1 MGLVDKQ
8 DKEMAF
14 VYDIDAGQYDYI
26 PVEKT
31 PNNNKEKIQYVIRNR
46 GLKNFEMP
54 IKYEADNMV
63 YFDVET
69 APWSVNFHN
78 KREDEEDGE
87 IYLKMDTLQLTC
99 FSFFIGKNI
108 KYNEFDLRTLVE
120 REFENEE
127 KYILQR
133 PQGIAIYSSNAS
145 KNLEA
150 MLKILGYLQRCKGGK
165 KLQLCGHNALKFD
178 SYLFLHVD
186 PKYKPRTDTHK
197 EQKEKILEWK
207 MDGRNYKVI
216 VCDTLSMAKAF
227 GCGTVEKMGKVV
239 GMNKLSYSAHENREN
254 YTEYCLR
261 DSEIVYL
268 FMLNEINHHGI
279 FDLNPAR
286 YSRNYFY
293 NRFFSEHKNIEVI
306 GTSANVNKFEVRAAR
321 TEAYFKEI
329 KDSYYVDANSLY
341 PTAQTRLDMV
351 VPTEYPS
358 MIKDEHT
365 GKMVAKLNDKG
376 EPIRRLHYG
385 MCVQN
390 PRVHDMMR
398 LKLEE
403 IFEQIREMR
412 GFTPQKL
419 KEIYD
424 YHFSN
429 KFYMLE
435 VKLLGIRE
443 DFGTEAQKKRLEFYF
458 PFVLKKM
465 GKTIFRLEPDHTY
478 QIGFYEIL
486 FLSFFDYEIKDIWA
500 IDKGKGIFTP
510 YVEELYAQRRK
521 KKEAKQPDKFEK
533 LVLNSGGY
541 GIFIIKN
548 RESKKIE
555 DSKVHE
561 FFNLN
566 PQGQEWKL
574 NINKFHQKKIDLET
588 LNITTPRYFR
598 ASGKI
603 FEPKFIGDNVYSI
616 EESEMKWIESSIP
629 ILGLNILSN
638 SRFFMYCFYLNSVF
652 DGSYQIYY
660 TDTDSLFCNKRLYEF
675 IQNSGYDGKELGQ
688 FKLEYFVDRA
698 FFLAP
703 KAYVTLHHENG
714 EYIVTMTLK
723 GTGEAF
729 VRNIII
735 NRPFQKT
742 LSYKKVAF
750 NPTTIQKRVLD
761 SSGKVYLN
769 KFSDGDEEKWKKQY
783 QEYMEKA
790 IEFYK
795 FAIEENKKNGFDT
808 EAYESTVEDLSKEM
822 VEVLEKTA

>member
-8 DKEMAF
+8 EKEMAF

-26 PVEKT
+26 PVEKA

-78 KREDEEDGE
+78 KREDEDDGE

-133 PQGIAIYSSNAS
+133 PQGIAIYSANAK
-145 KNLEA
+145 KNLEV

-216 VCDTLSMAKAF
+216 MCDTLSMAKAF
-227 GCGTVEKMGKVV
+227 GCASVEKMGKVV
-239 GMNKLSYSAHENREN
+239 GMDKLSYSSHENREN

-293 NRFFSEHKNIEVI
+293 NRFFSEHKNIEVL

-341 PTAQTRLDMV
+341 PTAQTCLDMV

-358 MIKDEHT
+358 MVKDEQT
-365 GKMVAKLNDKG
+365 GKMVPKLNQKG

-403 IFEQIREMR
+403 IFEQLREMR

-419 KEIYD
+419 RELYD

-429 KFYMLE
+429 KFYMME

-458 PFVLKKM
+458 SFVLKKM
-465 GKTIFRLEPDHTY
+465 GKTIFRLDTDHTY

-598 ASGKI
+598 AGGKT

-616 EESEMKWIESSIP
+616 EESNMKWIESSIP

-703 KAYVTLHHENG
+703 KAYVTLHRENG

-742 LSYKKVAF
+742 LAYKKVAF
-750 NPTTIQKRVLD
+750 NPTTIQKRALD
-761 SSGKVYLN
+761 ASGKVYMN
-769 KFSDGDEEKWKKQY
+769 RFSDGDEEKWKKQY

-808 EAYESTVEDLSKEM
+808 EAYESVVEDLSKEM